1 MDGDVWTTDDLNFG
15 GSMQR
20 TGRLHWFYWPPLIHL
35 AICLIAL
42 LGYIVPS
49 LQFLG
54 ILWSL
59 LTIADMPCVDG
70 DDGIGFFAT
79 RCARWSVG
87 NRGGNAVVVR
97 VVSGGCFSCDKD
109 EGCELFAALGQIA
122 FNVAKIRRLDYQILA
137 PAPKRHCGLPS
148 GSARRCWP

>member
-1 MDGDVWTTDDLNFG
+1 MDGDVSTTDDLNFG

-20 TGRLHWFYWPPLIHL
+20 TGRLQWFYWPPLIHL

-59 LTIADMPCVDG
+59 LAIADIPVSIVTMGLAFSQHGVLAGVWVTVVGTLWWYLLCRAAAFLAGKMKGASSLP
-70 DDGIGFFAT
+70 
-79 RCARWSVG
+79 RSV
-87 NRGGNAVVVR
+87 
-97 VVSGGCFSCDKD
+97 K
-109 EGCELFAALGQIA
+109 
-122 FNVAKIRRLDYQILA
+122 
-137 PAPKRHCGLPS
+137 
-148 GSARRCWP
+148 